1 MPGTNL
7 TREEAQQRAKLLTV
21 DSYEIDLDL
30 SGAVEG
36 GTYRSVT
43 TVRFDS
49 AESGVGSF
57 IDLVAP
63 AVQEV
68 VLNGDSLDP
77 AEVFK
82 DSRIELAGILEGRNV
97 LRVVADCAYTNT
109 GEGLHRFVDPVDQQ
123 AYLYTQFEVPDARRV
138 FASFEQPDL
147 KATFQFT
154 VKAPSGWTVISNSPT
169 PEPKDDVWEFEPTP
183 RISTYVTALILGPY
197 HSVHSVYEK
206 DGQSVPLGI
215 YCRPSLAEFLDS
227 DAIFEVTRQGFEW
240 FQEKFDYAYPF
251 KKYDQLFVPEFNA
264 GAMENAGAVT
274 IRDQY
279 VFRSKVTDAAYEVRA
294 ETILHELAHMW
305 FGDLVTMEWW
315 NDLWL
320 NESFATYTSIAC
332 QSYAPGS
339 RWPHS
344 WTTFANSMKTWA
356 YRQDQLPSTHPIMA
370 QINDLDDVLVNFD
383 GITYAKGASV
393 LKQLVA
399 YVGEDEFFRGVQAYF
414 KAHAYGNTQ
423 LSDLLGALE
432 ETSGRDLGTWSQKW
446 LQTAGIN
453 VLRPEI
459 ETDANG
465 VITSFAI
472 RQEAPALPAGAKGE
486 PTLRPHRI
494 AVGLYDL
501 DDSAGGS
508 GKLVRGERIELDVDG
523 ELTEVAEL
531 VGKRRPAVILLN
543 DDDLSYAKVRL
554 DEQSLAFVTEHLG
567 DFEASLPRALCWA
580 SAWDMTRD
588 AELAARDYLSLVLS
602 GIGKESDIG
611 VVQSLHRQVLTAVE
625 LYADPNARE
634 ALLTRWTDA
643 TLAHLRSSAGGS
655 DHQLAWAR
663 AFAAT
668 ARTPEQLDLLE
679 GLLDGRESIEGLAV
693 DTELRWSFVQRLA
706 AVGRFD
712 EAEITSEYERDRTAA
727 GERHAATARAARPTE
742 EAKAEA
748 WASVVESDKL
758 PNAVQEAVIGGFVQ
772 FGQRELLA
780 PYTEKY
786 FAAVKGVWDS
796 RSHEMAQQIAVGLYP
811 SVQVSADT
819 LAKTDEWLASAEP
832 SAALRRLISESRSGV
847 ERALRAQA
855 RHGGVGGDA
864 LRRGK
869 MALPRARA
877 RKRRFRMEV
886 SRSTGTAA
894 PTGETTSPAAVARSG
909 PRPHQG
915 RGERRSLLAFR
926 F

>member
-30 SGAVEG
+30 SGAQG
-36 GTYRSVT
+36 GSGTYRSVT

-49 AESGVGSF
+49 AETGAESF

-63 AVQEV
+63 TVHEIT
-68 VLNGDSLDP
+68 LNGDPLDP
-77 AEVFK
+77 AEVFE
-82 DSRIELAGILEGRNV
+82 DSRIALPGLLEGRNV

-109 GEGLHRFVDPVDQQ
+109 GEGLHRFIDPVDQQ

-154 VKAPSGWTVISNSPT
+154 VKAPTGWTVVSNSPT
-169 PEPKDDVWEFEPTP
+169 PEPKDDVWVFEPTP
-183 RISTYVTALILGPY
+183 RISTYVTALIVGPY

-206 DGQSVPLGI
+206 DGHSVPLGI
-215 YCRPSLAEFLDS
+215 YCRPSLVEFLDS

-332 QSYAPGS
+332 QAYYPDS

-370 QINDLDDVLVNFD
+370 EIRDLDDVLVNFD

-399 YVGEDEFFRGVQAYF
+399 YVGMDAFFAGVQAYF
-414 KAHAYGNTQ
+414 KRHAYGNTR

-432 ETSGRDLGTWSQKW
+432 ETSGRDLKTWSRSW
-446 LQTAGIN
+446 LETAGIN

-465 VITSFAI
+465 VITSFAV
-472 RQEAPALPAGAKGE
+472 RQEAPALPAGAKGAVSDGGT
-486 PTLRPHRI
+486 PSGGTLRPHRI
-494 AVGLYDL
+494 AIGLYDL
-501 DDSAGGS
+501 DGN
-508 GKLVRGERIELDVDG
+508 GKLLRGEDGRIELDVDG
-523 ELTEVAEL
+523 GLTPVPQL
-531 VGKRRPAVILLN
+531 SGRRRPAVILLN

-567 DFEASLPRALCWA
+567 DFESSLPRALCWA

-588 AELAARDYLSLVLS
+588 AELATRDYLSLVLS

-611 VVQSLHRQVLTAVE
+611 VVQSLHRQVKLAID
-625 LYADPNARE
+625 LYADPSARE

-643 TLAHLRSSAGGS
+643 TLAHLRAAEPGS

-679 GLLDGRESIEGLAV
+679 ALLDGSQTVEALVV
-693 DTELRWSFVQRLA
+693 DTELRWTFLERLA

-712 EAEITSEYERDRTAA
+712 EAEIAGELERDRTAA
-727 GERHAATARAARPTE
+727 GERHAATARAARPTPG
-742 EAKAEA
+742 AKAEA

-758 PNAVQEAVIGGFVQ
+758 PNAVQEAVIAGFVQ
-772 FGQRELLA
+772 TDQRELLT
-780 PYTEKY
+780 PYTDRY
-786 FAAVKGVWDS
+786 FEVVKDIWES
-796 RSHEMAQQIAVGLYP
+796 RSHEMAQQIVVGLYP
-811 SVQVSADT
+811 SIQVSRET
-819 LAKTDEWLASAEP
+819 LDKTDAWLASAEP
-832 SAALRRLISESRSGV
+832 SPALRRLISESRAGI
-847 ERALRAQA
+847 ERALKAQA
-855 RHGGVGGDA
+855 ADA
-864 LRRGK
+864 
-869 MALPRARA
+869 AAR
-877 RKRRFRMEV
+877 
-886 SRSTGTAA
+886 
-894 PTGETTSPAAVARSG
+894 
-909 PRPHQG
+909 
-915 RGERRSLLAFR
+915 
-926 F
+926 

>member
-30 SGAVEG
+30 SGAQEG

-43 TVRFDS
+43 TVRFDA
-49 AESGVGSF
+49 AEGGSESF

-63 AVQEV
+63 TVHEV
-68 VLNGDSLDP
+68 TLNGDPLD
-77 AEVFK
+77 AVAVFK
-82 DSRIELAGILEGRNV
+82 DSRIALPGLLEGRNV

-109 GEGLHRFVDPVDQQ
+109 GEGLHRFVDPVDEQ

-147 KATFQFT
+147 KATFRFT

-183 RISTYVTALILGPY
+183 RISSYITALVVGPY

-206 DGQSVPLGI
+206 DGKSVPLGI

-227 DAIFEVTRQGFEW
+227 DAIFEVTRQGFDW
-240 FQEKFDYAYPF
+240 FQEKFDYDYPF

-279 VFRSKVTDAAYEVRA
+279 VFRSKVTDAAYEMRA

-332 QSYAPGS
+332 QAYAPDS

-370 QINDLDDVLVNFD
+370 EIRDLDDVLVNFD

-399 YVGEDEFFRGVQAYF
+399 YVGMDAFFAGVQAYF
-414 KAHAYGNTQ
+414 KRHAFGNTQ

-459 ETDANG
+459 ETDADG
-465 VITSFAI
+465 VVTAFAI

-501 DDSAGGS
+501 DGDS
-508 GKLVRGERIELDVDG
+508 GKLVRDERLELDVDG
-523 ELTEVAEL
+523 ELTVVPQL
-531 VGKRRPAVILLN
+531 VGKRRPDVVLLN

-567 DFEASLPRALCWA
+567 DFESSLPRALCWA

-588 AELAARDYLSLVLS
+588 GELPTHAYLSLVLS

-611 VVQSLHRQVLTAVE
+611 VVQSLHRQVKLAID
-625 LYADPNARE
+625 LYGAPATRE

-643 TLAHLRSSAGGS
+643 TLAHLRAADASS

-679 GLLDGRESIEGLAV
+679 ALLDGTQTIEGLAV
-693 DTELRWSFVQRLA
+693 DTELRWAFVLRLA

-712 EAEITSEYERDRTAA
+712 EAEIAGEYERDKTAA
-727 GERHAATARAARPTE
+727 GERHAASARAARPTP

-758 PNAVQEAVIGGFVQ
+758 PNALQEAVIGGFVQ
-772 FGQRELLA
+772 TDQRELLA
-780 PYTEKY
+780 SYTERY
-786 FAAVKGVWDS
+786 FEAVKGVWDS
-796 RSHEMAQQIAVGLYP
+796 RSHEIAQQIAVGLYP
-811 SVQVSADT
+811 TIQVSRET
-819 LAKTDEWLASAEP
+819 LDRTDAWLASAEP
-832 SAALRRLISESRSGV
+832 NAALRRLVSEARSGV

-855 RHGGVGGDA
+855 ADA
-864 LRRGK
+864 
-869 MALPRARA
+869 
-877 RKRRFRMEV
+877 
-886 SRSTGTAA
+886 
-894 PTGETTSPAAVARSG
+894 
-909 PRPHQG
+909 Q
-915 RGERRSLLAFR
+915 
-926 F
+926 

>member
-30 SGAVEG
+30 SGAQEG

-43 TVRFDS
+43 TVRFDV
-49 AESGVGSF
+49 AEDGAESF

-63 AVQEV
+63 AVHEIT
-68 VLNGDSLDP
+68 LNGDALDP
-77 AEVFK
+77 AEAFA
-82 DSRIELAGILEGRNV
+82 DSRIALPGLLEGRNV
-97 LRVVADCAYTNT
+97 LRVSAECAYTNT
-109 GEGLHRFVDPVDQQ
+109 GEGLHRFVDPVDDQ

-154 VKAPSGWTVISNSPT
+154 VKAPEGWTVISNSPT
-169 PEPKDDVWEFEPTP
+169 PEPKDNVWVFAPTP
-183 RISTYVTALILGPY
+183 RLSTYVTALIAGPY

-206 DGQSVPLGI
+206 DGRSVPLGI
-215 YCRPSLAEFLDS
+215 YCRPSLAEHLDA
-227 DAIFEVTRQGFEW
+227 DAIFEVTRQGFDW

-251 KKYDQLFVPEFNA
+251 EKYDQLFVPEFNA

-294 ETILHELAHMW
+294 ATILHELAHMW

-320 NESFATYTSIAC
+320 NESFATFAEASC
-332 QSYAPGS
+332 QADAPGS
-339 RWPHS
+339 KWPHS
-344 WTTFANSMKTWA
+344 WTTFANQMKTWA

-370 QINDLDDVLVNFD
+370 DIRDLDDVLVNFD

-414 KAHAYGNTQ
+414 KRHAYGNTR

-432 ETSGRDLGTWSQKW
+432 ETSGRDLRTWSKKW
-446 LQTAGIN
+446 LETAGIN

-459 ETDANG
+459 ETDDAG
-465 VITSFAI
+465 VITSFAV
-472 RQEAPALPAGAKGE
+472 RQEAPALPAGARGAVSDDAA
-486 PTLRPHRI
+486 PPRGTLRPHRI
-494 AVGLYDL
+494 AIGFYDL
-501 DDSAGGS
+501 DEAT
-508 GKLVRGERIELDVDG
+508 GKLVRGDRVELDVDG
-523 ELTEVAEL
+523 ELTAVPQLA
-531 VGKRRPAVILLN
+531 GKRRPAVVLLN

-554 DEQSLAFVTEHLG
+554 DEQSLAVVTGHLG
-567 DFEASLPRALCWA
+567 DFESSLPRALCWA

-588 AELAARDYLSLVLS
+588 AELPVRDYLSLVLS
-602 GIGKESDIG
+602 GVGKESDIG
-611 VVQSLHRQVLTAVE
+611 VVQSLHRQVKLALD
-625 LYADPNARE
+625 LYADPAARE
-634 ALLTRWTDA
+634 ALLARWTDA
-643 TLAHLRSSAGGS
+643 TLAHLRSAEPGS

-679 GLLDGRESIEGLAV
+679 ALLAGTQTVEGLAV
-693 DTELRWSFVQRLA
+693 DTELRWTFVQRLA

-712 EAEITSEYERDRTAA
+712 EAEIAAEYERDRTAA

-758 PNAVQEAVIGGFVQ
+758 PNAVQEAVIAGFVQ
-772 FGQRELLA
+772 ADQRELLA
-780 PYTEKY
+780 PYTDKY
-786 FAAVKGVWDS
+786 FEALADVWAS

-811 SVQVSADT
+811 GIQVTGEILDR
-819 LAKTDEWLASAEP
+819 TDAWLASAEP
-832 SAALRRLISESRSGV
+832 NAALRRLVSESRAGV

-855 RHGGVGGDA
+855 ADA
-864 LRRGK
+864 
-869 MALPRARA
+869 
-877 RKRRFRMEV
+877 
-886 SRSTGTAA
+886 AA
-894 PTGETTSPAAVARSG
+894 TSA
-909 PRPHQG
+909 
-915 RGERRSLLAFR
+915 
-926 F
+926 

>member
-7 TREEAQQRAKLLTV
+7 TREEAQQRAKLLAV
-21 DSYEIDLDL
+21 DSYEIELDL
-30 SGAVEG
+30 SGAQEG

-43 TVRFDS
+43 TVRFDVTENG
-49 AESGVGSF
+49 AESF

-63 AVQEV
+63 AVHEV
-68 VLNGDSLDP
+68 TLNGDSLDP
-77 AEVFK
+77 AEVFA
-82 DSRIELAGILEGRNV
+82 DSRIALRGLLEGRNI

-109 GEGLHRFVDPVDQQ
+109 GEGLHRFVDPVDDQ

-154 VKAPSGWTVISNSPT
+154 VRAPEGWTVISNSPT
-169 PEPKDDVWEFEPTP
+169 PEPQDSVWVFEPTP
-183 RISTYVTALILGPY
+183 RISTYITALIVGPY

-215 YCRPSLAEFLDS
+215 YCRPSLAEYLDS

-240 FQEKFDYAYPF
+240 FQEKFDYTYPF

-332 QSYAPGS
+332 QASAPGS

-370 QINDLDDVLVNFD
+370 DISDLDDVLVNFD

-399 YVGEDEFFRGVQAYF
+399 YVGEDEFFAGVQAYF
-414 KAHAYGNTQ
+414 KAHAYGNTR

-432 ETSGRDLGTWSQKW
+432 TTSGRDLKSWSKAW
-446 LQTAGIN
+446 LETAGIN

-459 ETDANG
+459 ETGADG
-465 VITSFAI
+465 VVTSFAI
-472 RQEAPALPAGAKGE
+472 RQEAPALPVGAKGE

-494 AVGLYDL
+494 AVGLYEL
-501 DDSAGGS
+501 DDAS
-508 GKLVRGERIELDVDG
+508 GKLVREERIELDVDG
-523 ELTEVAEL
+523 ELTAVPQL

-567 DFEASLPRALCWA
+567 DFESSLPRALCWA

-611 VVQSLHRQVLTAVE
+611 VVQSLQRQVKLAVD
-625 LYADPNARE
+625 LYADPAARE
-634 ALLTRWTDA
+634 ALLARWTDA
-643 TLAHLRSSAGGS
+643 TLAHLRAAAPGS

-668 ARTPEQLDLLE
+668 ARTPEQLDLLDALLE
-679 GLLDGRESIEGLAV
+679 GSQTIEGLVV

-712 EAEITSEYERDRTAA
+712 ETEIAGEYDRDRTAA
-727 GERHAATARAARPTE
+727 GERHAATARAARPTP

-748 WASVVESDKL
+748 WASVVDSDKL
-758 PNAVQEAVIGGFVQ
+758 PNAVQEAVIAGFVQ
-772 FGQRELLA
+772 TDQRELLA
-780 PYTEKY
+780 PYANRY
-786 FAAVKGVWDS
+786 FEVVKDIWDS

-811 SVQVSADT
+811 TVQVSRET
-819 LAKTDEWLASAEP
+819 LDKTDAWLTSAEP
-832 SAALRRLISESRSGV
+832 TAALRRLVSESRAGV
-847 ERALRAQA
+847 ERALRAQRA
-855 RHGGVGGDA
+855 DA
-864 LRRGK
+864 
-869 MALPRARA
+869 
-877 RKRRFRMEV
+877 
-886 SRSTGTAA
+886 AA
-894 PTGETTSPAAVARSG
+894 E
-909 PRPHQG
+909 
-915 RGERRSLLAFR
+915 
-926 F
+926 

>member
-30 SGAVEG
+30 SGAQEG
-36 GTYRSVT
+36 GTYRSAT
-43 TVRFDS
+43 TVRFDV
-49 AESGVGSF
+49 AEGGAESF

-63 AVQEV
+63 AVHEV
-68 VLNGDSLDP
+68 TLNGDALDP

-82 DSRIELAGILEGRNV
+82 DSRIALRGLLEGRNV
-97 LRVVADCAYTNT
+97 LRVVAECAYTNT
-109 GEGLHRFVDPVDQQ
+109 GEGLHRFVDPVDNQ

-147 KATFQFT
+147 KATFRFT
-154 VKAPSGWTVISNSPT
+154 VKAPAGWTVVSNSPT
-169 PEPKDDVWEFEPTP
+169 PEPKDDVWAFEPTP
-183 RISTYVTALILGPY
+183 RISTYITALIVGPY
-197 HSVHSVYEK
+197 HSVHSAYEK

-215 YCRPSLAEFLDS
+215 YCRPSLAEYLDS
-227 DAIFEVTRQGFEW
+227 DAIFEVTRQGFDW
-240 FQEKFDYAYPF
+240 FQEKFDYDYPF
-251 KKYDQLFVPEFNA
+251 QKYDQLFVPEFNA

-279 VFRSKVTDAAYEVRA
+279 VFRSKVTDAAYEIRA

-332 QSYAPGS
+332 QAYAPGS

-370 QINDLDDVLVNFD
+370 EIRDLDDVLVNFD

-399 YVGEDEFFRGVQAYF
+399 YVGMDEFFRGVQAYF
-414 KAHAYGNTQ
+414 KAHAFGNTR

-432 ETSGRDLGTWSQKW
+432 ETSGRDLKSWSKAW
-446 LQTAGIN
+446 LETAGIN

-459 ETDANG
+459 ETDAEG
-465 VITSFAI
+465 LITSFAI
-472 RQEAPALPAGAKGE
+472 RQEAPALPTGAKGE

-494 AVGLYDL
+494 AVGLYERDE
-501 DDSAGGS
+501 AG
-508 GKLVRGERIELDVDG
+508 GKLVRRERVELDVDG
-523 ELTEVAEL
+523 ELTAVPQL
-531 VGKRRPAVILLN
+531 VGKRRPAVVLLN

-554 DEQSLAFVTEHLG
+554 DEESLAFVTEHLG
-567 DFEASLPRALCWA
+567 DFESSLPRALCWA

-611 VVQSLHRQVLTAVE
+611 VVQSLHRQVKLAID
-625 LYADPNARE
+625 LYADPAARDS
-634 ALLTRWTDA
+634 LLSRWTEA
-643 TLAHLRSSAGGS
+643 TLAHLRAAEAGS

-663 AFAAT
+663 AFAAA

-679 GLLDGRESIEGLAV
+679 ALLAGSRSIEGLAV
-693 DTELRWSFVQRLA
+693 DTELRWAFVHRLA

-712 EAEITSEYERDRTAA
+712 EAEIAGEYERDRTAA
-727 GERHAATARAARPTE
+727 GERHAATARAARPTA
-742 EAKAEA
+742 EAKEAA
-748 WASVVESDKL
+748 WASVIESDKL
-758 PNAVQEAVIGGFVQ
+758 PNALQEAVIGGFVQ
-772 FGQRELLA
+772 TDQRELLA
-780 PYTEKY
+780 PYTDRY
-786 FAAVKGVWDS
+786 FEVLKGIWDS
-796 RSHEMAQQIAVGLYP
+796 RSHEIAQQIATGLYP
-811 SVQVSADT
+811 TLQVSEET
-819 LAKTDEWLASAEP
+819 LAKTDAWLASAEP
-832 SAALRRLISESRSGV
+832 GAALRRLVSESRAGV

-855 RHGGVGGDA
+855 ADA
-864 LRRGK
+864 
-869 MALPRARA
+869 AA
-877 RKRRFRMEV
+877 
-886 SRSTGTAA
+886 TA
-894 PTGETTSPAAVARSG
+894 E
-909 PRPHQG
+909 
-915 RGERRSLLAFR
+915 
-926 F
+926 

>member
-1 MPGTNL
+1 VPGTNL
-7 TREEAQQRAKLLTV
+7 TREEAQLRARLLTV

-30 SGAVEG
+30 SGAQEG

-43 TVRFDS
+43 TVRFES
-49 AESGVGSF
+49 AEAGAETF

-63 AVQEV
+63 TVHEV
-68 VLNGDSLDP
+68 VLNGDALDP
-77 AEVFK
+77 GTVFK
-82 DSRIELAGILEGRNV
+82 DSRIALSGLHAGPNELT
-97 LRVVADCAYTNT
+97 VVADAAYTNT

-147 KATFQFT
+147 KATFRFT
-154 VKAPSGWTVISNSPT
+154 VTAPEGWTVISNSPT
-169 PEPKDDVWEFEPTP
+169 PEPVDHVWRFEPTP
-183 RISTYVTALILGPY
+183 RISTYITALIVGPY
-197 HSVHSVYEK
+197 HSVHSSYVK

-227 DAIFEVTRQGFEW
+227 DAIFEVTRQGFDW
-240 FQEKFDYAYPF
+240 FQETFDYAYPF
-251 KKYDQLFVPEFNA
+251 AKYDQLFVPEFNA

-332 QSYAPGS
+332 QADAPGS

-370 QINDLDDVLVNFD
+370 EIRDLDDVLVNFD

-399 YVGEDEFFRGVQAYF
+399 YVGRDEFFRGVQAYF
-414 KAHAYGNTQ
+414 KAHAYGNTR

-432 ETSGRDLGTWSQKW
+432 ETSGRDLSTWSKKW
-446 LQTAGIN
+446 LETAGIN
-453 VLRPEI
+453 ILRPVI
-459 ETDANG
+459 DTDTSG
-465 VITSFAI
+465 VITSFAVK
-472 RQEAPALPAGAKGE
+472 QEAPALPTGAKGE

-494 AVGLYDL
+494 AIGLYEL
-501 DDSAGGS
+501 DGD
-508 GKLVRGERIELDVDG
+508 GKLVRTDRVELDVDG
-523 ELTEVAEL
+523 ELTGVDAL
-531 VGKRRPAVILLN
+531 VGKARPAVVLLN

-554 DEQSLAFVTEHLG
+554 DEESLKTVTAHLG
-567 DFEASLPRALCWA
+567 DFTESLPRALCWA

-588 AELAARDYLSLVLS
+588 GELATRDYLALVLS
-602 GIGKESDIG
+602 GIAKESDIG
-611 VVQSLHRQVLTAVE
+611 VVQSLHRQVKLALD
-625 LYADPNARE
+625 LYAAPQWRE
-634 ALLTRWTDA
+634 TGLATWTEAALE
-643 TLAHLRSSAGGS
+643 HLRAAAPGS

-668 ARTPEQLDLLE
+668 ARTDEQLNLLAGFLE
-679 GLLDGRESIEGLAV
+679 GTESLEGLAV
-693 DTELRWSFVQRLA
+693 DTELRWAFLERLA
-706 AVGRFD
+706 ATGRAD
-712 EAEITSEYERDRTAA
+712 EKVIAAEHERDRTAA
-727 GERHAATARAARPTE
+727 GERHAATARAARPTP
-742 EAKAEA
+742 EAKAAA
-748 WASVVESDKL
+748 WASVVESGQL
-758 PNAVQEAVIGGFVQ
+758 PNAIQEAVIGGFVQ
-772 FGQRELLA
+772 TDQRELLA

-796 RSHEMAQQIAVGLYP
+796 RSHEIAQQIAVGLYP
-811 SVQVSADT
+811 SLQVSGAT
-819 LAKTDEWLASAEP
+819 LDATDAWLASAEP
-832 SAALRRLISESRSGV
+832 NAALRRLVSESRAGV

-855 RHGGVGGDA
+855 ADA
-864 LRRGK
+864 
-869 MALPRARA
+869 
-877 RKRRFRMEV
+877 
-886 SRSTGTAA
+886 AA
-894 PTGETTSPAAVARSG
+894 AAV
-909 PRPHQG
+909 
-915 RGERRSLLAFR
+915 
-926 F
+926 

>member
-21 DSYEIDLDL
+21 DSYEIELDL
-30 SGAVEG
+30 SGAQEG
-36 GTYRSVT
+36 GTFRSVT

-49 AESGVGSF
+49 AEAGAETF

-63 AVQEV
+63 AVHEA
-68 VLNGDSLDP
+68 VLNGHALDV
-77 AEVFK
+77 AAVFR
-82 DSRIELAGILEGRNV
+82 DSRIALKHLVAGPNE
-97 LRVVADCAYTNT
+97 LRVVADCDYTNT

-169 PEPKDDVWEFEPTP
+169 PEPKGDVWSFEPTP
-183 RISTYVTALILGPY
+183 RISSYITALIVGPY
-197 HSVHSVYEK
+197 HSVHSSYEGR

-215 YCRPSLAEFLDS
+215 YCRPSLAEFLDA
-227 DAIFEVTRQGFEW
+227 DAIFEVTRQGFDW
-240 FQEKFDYAYPF
+240 FQEKFDFAYPF
-251 KKYDQLFVPEFNA
+251 AKYDQLFVPEFNA

-332 QSYAPGS
+332 QAYAEGS

-370 QINDLDDVLVNFD
+370 DIRDLDDVLVNFD

-399 YVGEDEFFRGVQAYF
+399 YVGMDEFFQGVQAYF
-414 KAHAYGNTQ
+414 KRHAFGNTR

-432 ETSGRDLGTWSQKW
+432 ETSGRDLKTWSKKW
-446 LQTAGIN
+446 LETAGIN
-453 VLRPEI
+453 VLRPVVDVD
-459 ETDANG
+459 TRG
-465 VITSFAI
+465 VITSFAVK
-472 RQEAPALPAGAKGE
+472 QEAPALPAGAKGE

-494 AVGLYDL
+494 AIGLYDL
-501 DDSAGGS
+501 DEAS
-508 GKLVRGERIELDVDG
+508 GKLVRTDRVELDVDG
-523 ELTEVAEL
+523 ELTAVDAL
-531 VGKRRPAVILLN
+531 AGKARPAVILLN

-554 DEQSLAFVTEHLG
+554 DAESLAFVTEHIG

-588 AELAARDYLSLVLS
+588 AELPTRDYLSLVLS

-611 VVQSLHRQVLTAVE
+611 VVQSLHRQVKLALD
-625 LYADPNARE
+625 LYAAPARREE
-634 ALLTRWTDA
+634 ALARWTEA
-643 TLAHLRSSAGGS
+643 TLTHLRSAEPGS

-668 ARTPEQLDLLE
+668 ARTDAELSLLE
-679 GLLDGRESIEGLAV
+679 RLLDGTESLDGLAV
-693 DTELRWSFVQRLA
+693 DTELRWAFVGRLA
-706 AVGRFD
+706 ATGRLD
-712 EAEITSEYERDRTAA
+712 EAGIAAELERDKTAA
-727 GERHAATARAARPTE
+727 GERHAASARAALPTP
-742 EAKAEA
+742 EAKAAA
-748 WASVVESDKL
+748 WASVVESDSL
-758 PNAVQEAVIGGFVQ
+758 PNAIQEAVIGGFVQ
-772 FGQRELLA
+772 TDQRELLA
-780 PYTEKY
+780 PYAGK
-786 FAAVKGVWDS
+786 FFDAVKEAWDS

-811 SVQVSADT
+811 SLQVSRATLDATDT
-819 LAKTDEWLASAEP
+819 WLTTANP
-832 SAALRRLISESRSGV
+832 SAALRRLITESRAGV
-847 ERALRAQA
+847 ERALRA
-855 RHGGVGGDA
+855 RDA
-864 LRRGK
+864 DG
-869 MALPRARA
+869 AL
-877 RKRRFRMEV
+877 
-886 SRSTGTAA
+886 
-894 PTGETTSPAAVARSG
+894 
-909 PRPHQG
+909 
-915 RGERRSLLAFR
+915 
-926 F
+926 

>member
-7 TREEAQQRAKLLTV
+7 TREEAQQRASLLTV

-30 SGAVEG
+30 SGAQEG

-43 TVRFDS
+43 TVRFDVENS
-49 AESGVGSF
+49 GAESF

-63 AVQEV
+63 TVHELT
-68 VLNGDSLDP
+68 LNGDALDP

-82 DSRIELAGILEGRNV
+82 DSRIALPGLLAGRNV

-169 PEPKDDVWEFEPTP
+169 PEPKDDVWAFEPTP
-183 RISTYVTALILGPY
+183 RISTYITALIVGPY

-227 DAIFEVTRQGFEW
+227 DAIFEVTRQGFDW

-332 QSYAPGS
+332 QAYAPDS

-370 QINDLDDVLVNFD
+370 EIRDLDDVLVNFD

-399 YVGEDEFFRGVQAYF
+399 YVGMDEFFKGVQAYF
-414 KAHAYGNTQ
+414 KAHAYGNTR

-453 VLRPEI
+453 ILRPEI
-459 ETDANG
+459 ETDAHG
-465 VITSFAI
+465 VITAFAI
-472 RQEAPALPAGAKGE
+472 RQEAPALPTGAKGE

-501 DDSAGGS
+501 DEDS
-508 GKLVRGERIELDVDG
+508 GKLVRDERLELDVDG
-523 ELTEVAEL
+523 ELTAVPQL
-531 VGKRRPAVILLN
+531 LGKRRPNVILLN

-554 DEQSLAFVTEHLG
+554 DEASLAFVTEHLG
-567 DFEASLPRALCWA
+567 DFQSSLPRALCWA

-588 AELAARDYLSLVLS
+588 AELATRDYLSLVLS

-611 VVQSLHRQVLTAVE
+611 VVQSLQRQVKLAIE
-625 LYADPNARE
+625 LYADPAARE

-643 TLAHLRSSAGGS
+643 TLAHLRTAEPAG

-679 GLLDGRESIEGLAV
+679 ALLEGRETIEGLAV
-693 DTELRWSFVQRLA
+693 DTELRWAFVERLA

-712 EAEITSEYERDRTAA
+712 DAEIAAEYERDKTAA
-727 GERHAATARAARPTE
+727 GERHAATARAARPTD

-772 FGQRELLA
+772 TGQRELLA
-780 PYTEKY
+780 PYTDKF
-786 FAAVKGVWDS
+786 FAVVKELWDS
-796 RSHEMAQQIAVGLYP
+796 RSHEIAQQIAVGLYP
-811 SVQVSADT
+811 SIQVSEET
-819 LAKTDEWLASAEP
+819 LAKTDAWLASAEP
-832 SAALRRLISESRSGV
+832 NAALRRLISESRSGV
-847 ERALRAQA
+847 ERALKAQA
-855 RHGGVGGDA
+855 AD
-864 LRRGK
+864 
-869 MALPRARA
+869 ARA
-877 RKRRFRMEV
+877 
-886 SRSTGTAA
+886 ANA
-894 PTGETTSPAAVARSG
+894 
-909 PRPHQG
+909 
-915 RGERRSLLAFR
+915 
-926 F
+926 

>member
-7 TREEAQQRAKLLTV
+7 TRDEAQQRAQLLSV
-21 DSYEIDLDL
+21 EAYEIDLDL
-30 SGAVEG
+30 SGAQEG

-43 TVRFDS
+43 TVRFEA
-49 AESGVGSF
+49 AEAGAETF

-63 AVQEV
+63 AVHEV
-68 VLNGDSLDP
+68 VLNGEALDA

-82 DSRIELAGILEGRNV
+82 DSRIALAGLRAGRNELTV
-97 LRVVADCAYTNT
+97 TAECAYTNT

-154 VKAPSGWTVISNSPT
+154 VKAPVGWTVISNSPT
-169 PEPKDDVWEFEPTP
+169 PEPGGADGTVWRFEPTP
-183 RISTYVTALILGPY
+183 RISTYITALIAGPY
-197 HSVHSVYEK
+197 HSVHSTYEE
-206 DGQSVPLGI
+206 DGRSVPLGI
-215 YCRPSLAEFLDS
+215 YCRPSLAEHLDAE
-227 DAIFEVTRQGFEW
+227 AIFEVTRQGFAW

-251 KKYDQLFVPEFNA
+251 AKYDQLFVPEFNA

-332 QSYAPGS
+332 QAYAPGS
-339 RWPHS
+339 KWPHS

-370 QINDLDDVLVNFD
+370 EIRDLDDVLVNFD

-399 YVGEDEFFRGVQAYF
+399 YVGMDEFFQGVQAYF
-414 KAHAYGNTQ
+414 KAHAYGNTR

-432 ETSGRDLGTWSQKW
+432 KTSGRDLKTWSKKW
-446 LQTAGIN
+446 LETAGIN
-453 VLRPEI
+453 ILRPEI
-459 ETDANG
+459 EVAADGA
-465 VITSFAI
+465 VTSFAV

-486 PTLRPHRI
+486 PVLRPHRI
-494 AVGLYDL
+494 AIGCYDL
-501 DDSAGGS
+501 ED
-508 GKLVRGERIELDVDG
+508 GKLVRTSRIELDVDG
-523 ELTEVAEL
+523 ELTEVPQL
-531 VGKRRPAVILLN
+531 VGAARPAVVLLN

-554 DEQSLAFVTEHLG
+554 DEESLRVVTEHLG
-567 DFEASLPRALCWA
+567 DFTESLPRALSWA

-588 AELAARDYLSLVLS
+588 AELPTRDYLALVMS

-611 VVQSLHRQVLTAVE
+611 VVQSLHRQVKLALD
-625 LYADPNARE
+625 LYAAPAWRE
-634 ALLTRWTDA
+634 TGLASWTEFALEQLK
-643 TLAHLRSSAGGS
+643 SAAPGS

-663 AFAAT
+663 AFAAS
-668 ARTPEQLDLLE
+668 ARTSDQLGLLE
-679 GLLDGRESIEGLAV
+679 GLLDGTDTVAGLAV
-693 DTELRWSFVQRLA
+693 DTELRWSLLQRLA
-706 AVGRFD
+706 ATGRAD
-712 EAEITSEYERDRTAA
+712 DKAIAAELERDKTSA
-727 GERHAATARAARPTE
+727 GERHAATARAARPTA
-742 EAKAEA
+742 EAKTEA
-748 WASVVESDKL
+748 WASVVESDTL

-772 FGQRELLA
+772 TDQRELLA
-780 PYTEKY
+780 PYTAKY
-786 FAAVKGVWDS
+786 FDAVKSVWDA

-811 SVQVSADT
+811 ALQVSQET
-819 LAKTDEWLASAEP
+819 LDATDAWLASAAP
-832 SAALRRLISESRSGV
+832 TPALRRLVTESRSGI
-847 ERALRAQA
+847 ERALKAQA
-855 RHGGVGGDA
+855 ADA
-864 LRRGK
+864 
-869 MALPRARA
+869 
-877 RKRRFRMEV
+877 
-886 SRSTGTAA
+886 AA
-894 PTGETTSPAAVARSG
+894 
-909 PRPHQG
+909 
-915 RGERRSLLAFR
+915 
-926 F
+926 

>member
-30 SGAVEG
+30 SGAQEG

-43 TVRFDS
+43 TVRFDVS
-49 AESGVGSF
+49 ADAEGAESF

-63 AVQEV
+63 TVHEV
-68 VLNGDSLDP
+68 TLNGDALDP
-77 AEVFK
+77 AEVFE
-82 DSRIELAGILEGRNV
+82 DSRIALPGLLPGRNV
-97 LRVVADCAYTNT
+97 LRVSADCAYTNT
-109 GEGLHRFVDPVDQQ
+109 GEGLHRFVDPVDDQ

-147 KATFQFT
+147 KATFRFT
-154 VKAPSGWTVISNSPT
+154 VKAPHGWTVISNSPT
-169 PEPKDDVWEFEPTP
+169 PEPRDNVWEFEPTP
-183 RISTYVTALILGPY
+183 RISTYITALIVGPY

-215 YCRPSLAEFLDS
+215 YCRPSLAEYLDA
-227 DAIFEVTRQGFEW
+227 DAIFDVTRQGFEW

-251 KKYDQLFVPEFNA
+251 GKYDQLFVPEFNA

-294 ETILHELAHMW
+294 STILHELAHMW

-320 NESFATYTSIAC
+320 NESFATYAEAAC
-332 QSYAPGS
+332 QADAPGS
-339 RWPHS
+339 KWPHS

-370 QINDLDDVLVNFD
+370 DIRDLDDVLVNFD

-399 YVGEDEFFRGVQAYF
+399 YVGKDAFFSGVQAYF
-414 KAHAYGNTQ
+414 KRHAYGNTR

-432 ETSGRDLGTWSQKW
+432 ETSGRDLSTWSKKW
-446 LQTAGIN
+446 LETAGIN

-459 ETDANG
+459 ETDGADG
-465 VITSFAI
+465 TGTITSFAI

-486 PTLRPHRI
+486 STLRPHRI

-501 DDSAGGS
+501 DEAS
-508 GKLVRGERIELDVDG
+508 GKLVRVDRVELDVDG
-523 ELTEVAEL
+523 ELTAVPQL
-531 VGKRRPAVILLN
+531 VGKARPAVVLLN

-554 DEQSLAFVTEHLG
+554 DERSLAFVTEHLG

-588 AELAARDYLSLVLS
+588 AELATRDYLSLVLS

-611 VVQSLHRQVLTAVE
+611 VVQSLHRQVKLAID
-625 LYADPNARE
+625 LYSAPNTRE
-634 ALLTRWTDA
+634 ALLTRWTEA
-643 TLAHLRSSAGGS
+643 TLAHLRAAEAGS

-668 ARTPEQLDLLE
+668 ARTPEQLDLLDSLLE
-679 GLLDGRESIEGLAV
+679 GTQTIEGLAV
-693 DTELRWSFVQRLA
+693 DTELRWTFVERLA
-706 AVGRFD
+706 AVGRYD
-712 EAEITSEYERDRTAA
+712 ETEIAGEYERDKTAA

-758 PNAVQEAVIGGFVQ
+758 PNALQEAVIAGFVQ
-772 FGQRELLA
+772 TDQRELLA
-780 PYTEKY
+780 PYTDRY
-786 FAAVKGVWDS
+786 FEAVADVWES

-811 SVQVSADT
+811 AIQVSEET
-819 LAKTDEWLASAEP
+819 LEKTDAWLASAEP
-832 SAALRRLISESRSGV
+832 NAALRRLVSESRAGV

-855 RHGGVGGDA
+855 ADA
-864 LRRGK
+864 
-869 MALPRARA
+869 
-877 RKRRFRMEV
+877 
-886 SRSTGTAA
+886 AA
-894 PTGETTSPAAVARSG
+894 E
-909 PRPHQG
+909 
-915 RGERRSLLAFR
+915 
-926 F
+926 

>member
-7 TREEAQQRAKLLTV
+7 TREEAQARARLLTV

-30 SGAVEG
+30 TGAQEG

-49 AESGVGSF
+49 AEDGAETF

-63 AVQEV
+63 AVHEV
-68 VLNGDSLDP
+68 VLNGRSLDV
-77 AEVFK
+77 AAVFR
-82 DSRIELAGILEGRNV
+82 DSRIALAHLHAGPNELK
-97 LRVVADCAYTNT
+97 VVADCSYTNT

-154 VKAPSGWTVISNSPT
+154 VKAPEGWTVISNSPT
-169 PEPKDDVWEFEPTP
+169 PEPKDNVWAFEPTP
-183 RISTYVTALILGPY
+183 RISTYITALIVGPY
-197 HSVHSVYEK
+197 HSVHSSYEK

-227 DAIFEVTRQGFEW
+227 DAIFEVTRQGFDW
-240 FQEKFDYAYPF
+240 FQEMFDYAYPF
-251 KKYDQLFVPEFNA
+251 AKYDQLFVPEFNA

-279 VFRSKVTDAAYEVRA
+279 VFRSKVTDASYEVRA

-332 QSYAPGS
+332 QAYHPGS
-339 RWPHS
+339 KWPHS

-370 QINDLDDVLVNFD
+370 EIRDLDDVLVNFD

-399 YVGEDEFFRGVQAYF
+399 YVGMDEFFRGVQAYF
-414 KAHAYGNTQ
+414 KQHAFGNTR
-423 LSDLLGALE
+423 LTDLLGALE
-432 ETSGRDLGTWSQKW
+432 ETSGRDLKTWSKAW
-446 LQTAGIN
+446 LETAGIN
-453 VLRPEI
+453 ILRPVI
-459 ETDANG
+459 DTDASG
-465 VITSFAI
+465 AITSFAVK
-472 RQEAPALPAGAKGE
+472 QEAPALPAGAKGE
-486 PTLRPHRI
+486 PVLRPHRI
-494 AVGLYDL
+494 AIGFYDL
-501 DDSAGGS
+501 DGA
-508 GKLVRGERIELDVDG
+508 GKLVRTERIELDVDG
-523 ELTEVAEL
+523 ELTGVPEL
-531 VGKRRPAVILLN
+531 VGKQRPAVVLLN

-554 DEQSLAFVTEHLG
+554 DEESLKAVTEHLG
-567 DFEASLPRALCWA
+567 DFTESLPRALCWA

-588 AELAARDYLSLVLS
+588 GELATRDYLSLVLS
-602 GIGKESDIG
+602 GIAKESDIG
-611 VVQSLHRQVLTAVE
+611 VVQSLQRQVKLAID
-625 LYADPNARE
+625 LYAAPQWRE
-634 ALLTRWTDA
+634 VGLTQWTDA
-643 TLAHLRSSAGGS
+643 TLAHLRAADPGS

-668 ARTPEQLDLLE
+668 ARTPQQLDLLE
-679 GLLDGRESIEGLAV
+679 ALLEGRETIEGLAV
-693 DTELRWSFVQRLA
+693 DTELRWAFVERLA
-706 AVGRFD
+706 ATGVFD
-712 EAEITSEYERDRTAA
+712 EDEIAGELERDRTAA
-727 GERHAATARAARPTE
+727 GERHAATARAARPTP

-748 WASVVESDKL
+748 WDSVVESDKL

-772 FGQRELLA
+772 TDQRELISA
-780 PYTEKY
+780 YAEKY
-786 FAAVKGVWDS
+786 FAAVKGVWES
-796 RSHEMAQQIAVGLYP
+796 RSHEIAQQIAIGLYP
-811 SVQVSADT
+811 SLQVSQAT
-819 LAKTDEWLASAEP
+819 LDATEEWLDSAEP
-832 SAALRRLISESRSGV
+832 NAALRRLVSESRAGI

-855 RHGGVGGDA
+855 ADA
-864 LRRGK
+864 
-869 MALPRARA
+869 
-877 RKRRFRMEV
+877 
-886 SRSTGTAA
+886 AA
-894 PTGETTSPAAVARSG
+894 A
-909 PRPHQG
+909 
-915 RGERRSLLAFR
+915 
-926 F
+926 

>member
-30 SGAVEG
+30 SGAQEG

-43 TVRFDS
+43 TVRFDV
-49 AESGVGSF
+49 AESGADSF

-63 AVQEV
+63 TVHEV
-68 VLNGDSLDP
+68 TLNGDALDA

-82 DSRIELAGILEGRNV
+82 DSRIALPGLLQGRNV

-154 VKAPSGWTVISNSPT
+154 VQAPEGWTVISNSPT
-169 PEPKDDVWEFEPTP
+169 PEPKDNVWSFEPTP
-183 RISTYVTALILGPY
+183 RISTYITALIVGPY

-279 VFRSKVTDAAYEVRA
+279 VFRSKVTDAAYLGRA

-332 QSYAPGS
+332 QAHAPGT
-339 RWPHS
+339 RWPQA
-344 WTTFANSMKTWA
+344 WTTFANQMKTWA

-370 QINDLDDVLVNFD
+370 EIRDLDDVLVNFD

-399 YVGEDEFFRGVQAYF
+399 YVGQDEFFQGVQAYF
-414 KAHAYGNTQ
+414 KRHAFGNTR
-423 LSDLLGALE
+423 LTDLLGALE
-432 ETSGRDLGTWSQKW
+432 ETSGRDLKTWSKQW

-453 VLRPEI
+453 ILRPEI
-459 ETDANG
+459 ATDADG

-472 RQEAPALPAGAKGE
+472 RQEAPALPAGAQGE

-494 AVGLYDL
+494 AVGLYNL
-501 DDSAGGS
+501 DETS
-508 GKLVRGERIELDVDG
+508 GKLLRDERIELDVDG
-523 ELTEVAEL
+523 ELTAVQQL
-531 VGKRRPAVILLN
+531 VGTRRPDVILLN

-554 DEQSLAFVTEHLG
+554 DEQSLAVVTEHLG

-580 SAWDMTRD
+580 SSWDMTRD
-588 AELAARDYLSLVLS
+588 AELATRDYLSLVLS

-611 VVQSLHRQVLTAVE
+611 VVQSLQRQVKLAIE
-625 LYADPNARE
+625 LYAAPATRE

-643 TLAHLRSSAGGS
+643 TLAHLRAAEPGS

-663 AFAAT
+663 AFAAA
-668 ARTPEQLDLLE
+668 ARTPEQLDLLDA
-679 GLLDGRESIEGLAV
+679 LLDGSQTIEGLAV
-693 DTELRWSFVQRLA
+693 DTELRWAFVQRLA

-712 EAEITSEYERDRTAA
+712 ETEIAGEYERDKTAA
-727 GERHAATARAARPTE
+727 GERHAATARAGRPTA

-748 WASVVESDKL
+748 WASVIESDKL

-772 FGQRELLA
+772 TDQRELLA
-780 PYTEKY
+780 AYTDKY
-786 FAAVKGVWDS
+786 FEVVKGVWDS
-796 RSHEMAQQIAVGLYP
+796 RSHEIAQQIAVGLYP
-811 SVQVSADT
+811 ALQISEET
-819 LAKTDEWLASAEP
+819 LRKTDDWLASAEP
-832 SAALRRLISESRSGV
+832 NAALRRLVSESRAGV
-847 ERALRAQA
+847 ERALRAQEA
-855 RHGGVGGDA
+855 DA
-864 LRRGK
+864 
-869 MALPRARA
+869 
-877 RKRRFRMEV
+877 
-886 SRSTGTAA
+886 AA
-894 PTGETTSPAAVARSG
+894 E
-909 PRPHQG
+909 
-915 RGERRSLLAFR
+915 
-926 F
+926 

>member
-30 SGAVEG
+30 SGAQGEG

-49 AESGVGSF
+49 AETGAESF

-63 AVQEV
+63 AVHEV
-68 VLNGDSLDP
+68 TLNGDSLDP

-82 DSRIELAGILEGRNV
+82 DSRIALSGILEGRNI

-169 PEPKDDVWEFEPTP
+169 PEPKDDIWVFEPTP
-183 RISTYVTALILGPY
+183 RISTYITALILGPY

-294 ETILHELAHMW
+294 ATILHELAHMW

-320 NESFATYTSIAC
+320 NESFATYAEAAC
-332 QSYAPGS
+332 QAYAPQS

-370 QINDLDDVLVNFD
+370 EINDLDDVLVNFD

-399 YVGEDEFFRGVQAYF
+399 YVGEDEFFQGVQAYF
-414 KAHAYGNTQ
+414 KRHAFGNTR

-432 ETSGRDLGTWSQKW
+432 ETSGRDLKTWSKAW
-446 LQTAGIN
+446 LETAGIN

-465 VITSFAI
+465 VITAFAI

-486 PTLRPHRI
+486 STLRPHRI

-501 DDSAGGS
+501 DDDS
-508 GKLVRGERIELDVDG
+508 GKLLRDDENGRIELDVDG
-523 ELTEVAEL
+523 ELTAVPEL
-531 VGKRRPAVILLN
+531 VGRRRPAVILLN

-567 DFEASLPRALCWA
+567 DFESSLPRALCWA

-588 AELAARDYLSLVLS
+588 AELATRDYLSLVLS

-611 VVQSLHRQVLTAVE
+611 VVQSLHRQVKLAIE
-625 LYADPNARE
+625 LYADPTARE

-643 TLAHLRSSAGGS
+643 TLAHLKSAAAGS

-679 GLLDGRESIEGLAV
+679 GLLDGRETIEGLAV
-693 DTELRWSFVQRLA
+693 DTELRWAFVQQLA

-712 EAEITSEYERDRTAA
+712 EAEIAGEYERDRTAA
-727 GERHAATARAARPTE
+727 GERHATSARAARPTE
-742 EAKAEA
+742 EAKSEA

-772 FGQRELLA
+772 TGQRELLA
-780 PYTEKY
+780 PYTDKY
-786 FAAVKGVWDS
+786 FAAVKDVWDS
-796 RSHEMAQQIAVGLYP
+796 RSHEMAQQIVVGLYP
-811 SVQVSADT
+811 SVQVSEET
-819 LAKTDEWLASAEP
+819 LRKTDEWLASAEP
-832 SAALRRLISESRSGV
+832 GPALRRLISESRAGV

-855 RHGGVGGDA
+855 ADA
-864 LRRGK
+864 
-869 MALPRARA
+869 
-877 RKRRFRMEV
+877 
-886 SRSTGTAA
+886 AA
-894 PTGETTSPAAVARSG
+894 TTR
-909 PRPHQG
+909 
-915 RGERRSLLAFR
+915 
-926 F
+926 

>member
-7 TREEAQQRAKLLTV
+7 TREEAQRRAQLLTV
-21 DSYEIDLDL
+21 ESYEIELDL
-30 SGAVEG
+30 SGAQEG

-43 TVRFDS
+43 TVRFDVTDENG
-49 AESGVGSF
+49 AESF

-63 AVQEV
+63 AVHEV
-68 VLNGDSLDP
+68 TLNGDSLDP
-77 AEVFK
+77 AEVFA
-82 DSRIELAGILEGRNV
+82 DSRIALPGLLRGRNI

-109 GEGLHRFVDPVDQQ
+109 GEGLHRFVDPVDDQ

-154 VKAPSGWTVISNSPT
+154 VTAPEGWTVISNSPT
-169 PEPKDDVWEFEPTP
+169 PEPQDNVWVFEPTP
-183 RISTYVTALILGPY
+183 RISTYITALIVGPY

-215 YCRPSLAEFLDS
+215 YCRPSLAEYLDS

-251 KKYDQLFVPEFNA
+251 EKYDQLFVPEFNA

-332 QSYAPGS
+332 QAAHPES

-370 QINDLDDVLVNFD
+370 EINDLDDVLVNFD

-414 KAHAYGNTQ
+414 KAHAFGNTR

-432 ETSGRDLGTWSQKW
+432 ETSGRDLKSWSKAW
-446 LQTAGIN
+446 LETAGIN

-459 ETDANG
+459 ETDSDG
-465 VITSFAI
+465 VVTSFAI

-501 DDSAGGS
+501 DEAS
-508 GKLVRGERIELDVDG
+508 GKLVRRERVELDVDG
-523 ELTEVAEL
+523 ESTAVPQLA
-531 VGKRRPAVILLN
+531 GQPRPAVILLN

-567 DFEASLPRALCWA
+567 DFESSLPRALCWA

-611 VVQSLHRQVLTAVE
+611 VVQSLQRQVKLAID
-625 LYADPNARE
+625 LYADPAARE
-634 ALLTRWTDA
+634 ALLARWTDA
-643 TLAHLRSSAGGS
+643 TLAHLRAAAPGS

-668 ARTPEQLDLLE
+668 ARTPEQLDLLDA
-679 GLLDGRESIEGLAV
+679 LLDGSQTIEGLAV
-693 DTELRWSFVQRLA
+693 DTELRWAFVQRLA

-712 EAEITSEYERDRTAA
+712 EAEIAGEYERDRTAA
-727 GERHAATARAARPTE
+727 GERHATTARAARPTA

-758 PNAVQEAVIGGFVQ
+758 PNAVQEAVIAGFVQ
-772 FGQRELLA
+772 TDQREVLA
-780 PYTEKY
+780 PYTERY
-786 FAAVKGVWDS
+786 FEVVKDIWES

-811 SVQVSADT
+811 TVQVSQET
-819 LAKTDEWLASAEP
+819 LDRTDAWLASAEP
-832 SAALRRLISESRSGV
+832 TAALRRLVSESRAGV
-847 ERALRAQA
+847 ERALRAQRA
-855 RHGGVGGDA
+855 DAAATGV
-864 LRRGK
+864 
-869 MALPRARA
+869 
-877 RKRRFRMEV
+877 
-886 SRSTGTAA
+886 
-894 PTGETTSPAAVARSG
+894 
-909 PRPHQG
+909 
-915 RGERRSLLAFR
+915 
-926 F
+926 

>member
-30 SGAVEG
+30 SGAQEG

-43 TVRFDS
+43 TVRFDVTENG
-49 AESGVGSF
+49 AESF

-63 AVQEV
+63 AVHEV
-68 VLNGDSLDP
+68 TLNGDPLDP
-77 AEVFK
+77 AEVFE
-82 DSRIELAGILEGRNV
+82 DSRIALPGLLQGRNV

-109 GEGLHRFVDPVDQQ
+109 GEGLHRFVDPVDEQ

-154 VKAPSGWTVISNSPT
+154 VKAPTGWTVISNSPT
-169 PEPKDDVWEFEPTP
+169 PEPKDDVWVFEPTP
-183 RISTYVTALILGPY
+183 RISSYITALIVGPY

-227 DAIFEVTRQGFEW
+227 DAIFEVTRQGFDW

-332 QSYAPGS
+332 QAYAPES

-370 QINDLDDVLVNFD
+370 EIRDLDDVLVNFD

-399 YVGEDEFFRGVQAYF
+399 YVGMDEFFTGVQAYF
-414 KAHAYGNTQ
+414 KRHAFGNTR

-432 ETSGRDLGTWSQKW
+432 ETSGRDLSTWSKKW
-446 LQTAGIN
+446 LETAGIN
-453 VLRPEI
+453 ILRPEV
-459 ETDANG
+459 ETDADG

-494 AVGLYDL
+494 AVGLYNL
-501 DDSAGGS
+501 DADS
-508 GKLVRGERIELDVDG
+508 GKLLRDERVELDVDG
-523 ELTEVAEL
+523 DLTAVPQL
-531 VGKRRPAVILLN
+531 TGKHHPDVILLN

-554 DEQSLAFVTEHLG
+554 DEKSLAFVTEHLG
-567 DFEASLPRALCWA
+567 DFDSSLPRALCWA

-588 AELAARDYLSLVLS
+588 AELATRDYVSLVLS

-611 VVQSLHRQVLTAVE
+611 VVQSLHRQVKLAID
-625 LYADPNARE
+625 LYAAPAGRE
-634 ALLTRWTDA
+634 ALLARWTEAALD
-643 TLAHLRSSAGGS
+643 HLRSAAPGS

-668 ARTPEQLDLLE
+668 ARTPEQLDLLAA
-679 GLLDGRESIEGLAV
+679 LLDGSETIEGLAV
-693 DTELRWSFVQRLA
+693 DTELRWTFVQRLA

-712 EAEITSEYERDRTAA
+712 EAEIAAEYERDKTAA
-727 GERHAATARAARPTE
+727 GERHAATARAARPTP
-742 EAKAEA
+742 EAKSQA

-758 PNAVQEAVIGGFVQ
+758 PNAVQEAVISGFVQ
-772 FGQRELLA
+772 TDQRELLA
-780 PYTEKY
+780 PYTDKY
-786 FAAVKGVWDS
+786 FEVVKDIWDS
-796 RSHEMAQQIAVGLYP
+796 RSHEIAQQIAVGLYP
-811 SVQVSADT
+811 TIQVSAET
-819 LAKTDEWLASAEP
+819 LTKTDAWLTTAEP
-832 SAALRRLISESRSGV
+832 NAALRRLVSESRAGV
-847 ERALRAQA
+847 ERALKAQGA
-855 RHGGVGGDA
+855 DA
-864 LRRGK
+864 
-869 MALPRARA
+869 
-877 RKRRFRMEV
+877 
-886 SRSTGTAA
+886 AA
-894 PTGETTSPAAVARSG
+894 SE
-909 PRPHQG
+909 
-915 RGERRSLLAFR
+915 
-926 F
+926 

>member
-30 SGAVEG
+30 SGAQDG

-43 TVRFDS
+43 TVRFDV
-49 AESGVGSF
+49 AAGEGTESF

-63 AVQEV
+63 TVHEV
-68 VLNGDSLDP
+68 TLNGDPLDP

-82 DSRIELAGILEGRNV
+82 DSRIALPGLLEGRNV

-154 VKAPSGWTVISNSPT
+154 VKAPTGWTVVSNSPT
-169 PEPKDDVWEFEPTP
+169 PEPKDDVWVFEPTP
-183 RISTYVTALILGPY
+183 RISTYITALIVGPY
-197 HSVHSVYEK
+197 QSVHSVYEK

-215 YCRPSLAEFLDS
+215 YCRPSLAEFLDA
-227 DAIFEVTRQGFEW
+227 DAIFEVTRQGFDW
-240 FQEKFDYAYPF
+240 FQEKFDYTYPF

-279 VFRSKVTDAAYEVRA
+279 VFRSKVTDAAYELRA

-332 QSYAPGS
+332 QAYHPES

-370 QINDLDDVLVNFD
+370 EINDLDDVLVNFD

-399 YVGEDEFFRGVQAYF
+399 YVGMDEFFAGVQAYF
-414 KAHAYGNTQ
+414 KQHAYANTR

-432 ETSGRDLGTWSQKW
+432 KTSGRDLKTWSKKW
-446 LQTAGIN
+446 LETAGIN

-459 ETDANG
+459 ETDENG

-494 AVGLYDL
+494 AVGLYSL
-501 DDSAGGS
+501 DG
-508 GKLVRGERIELDVDG
+508 GKLVRGEDGRIELDVDG
-523 ELTEVAEL
+523 ELTAVPQL
-531 VGKRRPAVILLN
+531 VGRSRPDVVLLN

-567 DFEASLPRALCWA
+567 DFESSLPRALCWA

-588 AELAARDYLSLVLS
+588 AELATRDYLSLVLS

-611 VVQSLHRQVLTAVE
+611 VVQSLHRQVKLAVDQ
-625 LYADPNARE
+625 YADPSTRE

-643 TLAHLRSSAGGS
+643 TLAHLRAAEAGS

-679 GLLDGRESIEGLAV
+679 GLLDGTGTVEGLVV
-693 DTELRWSFVQRLA
+693 DTELRWAFVERLA

-712 EAEITSEYERDRTAA
+712 ETEIAGELERDKTAA
-727 GERHAATARAARPTE
+727 GERHAATARAARPTA

-748 WASVVESDKL
+748 WASVIESDKL
-758 PNAVQEAVIGGFVQ
+758 PNAVQEAVISGFVQ
-772 FGQRELLA
+772 TDQRELLA
-780 PYTEKY
+780 SYAAKY
-786 FAAVKGVWDS
+786 FEVVKGIWDS
-796 RSHEMAQQIAVGLYP
+796 RSHEIAQQIVTGLYP
-811 SVQVSADT
+811 SLQVSEET
-819 LAKTDEWLASAEP
+819 LTKTDTWLAAAEP
-832 SAALRRLISESRSGV
+832 PPALRRLVSESRAGI
-847 ERALRAQA
+847 ERALKAQA
-855 RHGGVGGDA
+855 ADA
-864 LRRGK
+864 
-869 MALPRARA
+869 ASA
-877 RKRRFRMEV
+877 
-886 SRSTGTAA
+886 
-894 PTGETTSPAAVARSG
+894 
-909 PRPHQG
+909 
-915 RGERRSLLAFR
+915 
-926 F
+926 

>member
-30 SGAVEG
+30 SGAQEG

-43 TVRFDS
+43 TVRFDVAGTG
-49 AESGVGSF
+49 AESF

-63 AVQEV
+63 TVHEV
-68 VLNGDSLDP
+68 TLNGDALDP

-82 DSRIELAGILEGRNV
+82 DSRIALPGLLEGRNV

-109 GEGLHRFVDPVDQQ
+109 GEGLHRFVDPVDEQ

-154 VKAPSGWTVISNSPT
+154 VKAPSGWTVVSNSPT
-169 PEPKDDVWEFEPTP
+169 PEPADDVWVFEPTP
-183 RISTYVTALILGPY
+183 RISSYITALVVGPY

-227 DAIFEVTRQGFEW
+227 DAIFEVTRQGFDW

-332 QSYAPGS
+332 QAYAPGS

-370 QINDLDDVLVNFD
+370 EIGDLDDVLVNFD

-399 YVGEDEFFRGVQAYF
+399 YVGMNEFFSGVQTYF
-414 KAHAYGNTQ
+414 KRHAFGNTR

-459 ETDANG
+459 ETDADG

-494 AVGLYDL
+494 AVGLYGL
-501 DDSAGGS
+501 DGAS
-508 GKLVRGERIELDVDG
+508 GKLLRDERVELDIDG
-523 ELTEVAEL
+523 ELTSVAQL
-531 VGKRRPAVILLN
+531 VGKRRPDVVLLN

-567 DFEASLPRALCWA
+567 DFESSLPRALCWA

-588 AELAARDYLSLVLS
+588 GELPTRDYLSLVLS

-611 VVQSLHRQVLTAVE
+611 VVQSLHRQVKLAID
-625 LYADPNARE
+625 LYADPAARE
-634 ALLTRWTDA
+634 NLLTRWTDA
-643 TLAHLRSSAGGS
+643 TLAHLRSAEAGS

-668 ARTPEQLDLLE
+668 ARTPDQIDLLE
-679 GLLDGRESIEGLAV
+679 SLLDGGQTIEGLAV
-693 DTELRWSFVQRLA
+693 DTELRWAFVQRLV
-706 AVGRFD
+706 AVGQFD
-712 EAEITSEYERDRTAA
+712 ESDIAAELERDKTAA
-727 GERHAATARAARPTE
+727 GERHAASARAARPTP

-758 PNAVQEAVIGGFVQ
+758 PNALQEAVIGGFVQ
-772 FGQRELLA
+772 TDQRELLA

-786 FAAVKGVWDS
+786 FEVVKDIWDS
-796 RSHEMAQQIAVGLYP
+796 RSHEIAQQIAIGLYP
-811 SVQVSADT
+811 AVQVSRET
-819 LAKTDEWLASAEP
+819 LDRTDAWLASAEP
-832 SAALRRLISESRSGV
+832 NAALRRLVSESRSGV
-847 ERALRAQA
+847 ERALKAQA
-855 RHGGVGGDA
+855 ADA
-864 LRRGK
+864 
-869 MALPRARA
+869 
-877 RKRRFRMEV
+877 
-886 SRSTGTAA
+886 S
-894 PTGETTSPAAVARSG
+894 
-909 PRPHQG
+909 
-915 RGERRSLLAFR
+915 
-926 F
+926 

>member
-7 TREEAQQRAKLLTV
+7 TREEAQRRAALLTV
-21 DSYEIDLDL
+21 DSYAIELDL
-30 SGAVEG
+30 SGAQEG

-49 AESGVGSF
+49 AEAGAETF

-63 AVQEV
+63 TVHEV
-68 VLNGDSLDP
+68 VLNGTALD
-77 AEVFK
+77 AAAVFQ
-82 DSRIELAGILEGRNV
+82 DSRIALAGLEAGQNE
-97 LRVVADCAYTNT
+97 LKVVADCAYTNT

-154 VKAPSGWTVISNSPT
+154 VKAPTGWTVVSNSPT
-169 PEPKDDVWEFEPTP
+169 PEPKDDLWVFEPTP
-183 RISTYVTALILGPY
+183 RISSYITALIVGPY
-197 HSVHSVYEK
+197 HSVHSSYEGPA
-206 DGQSVPLGI
+206 GQSVPLAI
-215 YCRPSLAEFLDS
+215 YCRPSLAEFLDA
-227 DAIFEVTRQGFEW
+227 DEIFAVTRQGFDW

-251 KKYDQLFVPEFNA
+251 AKYDQLFVPEFNA

-332 QSYAPGS
+332 QAYAPGS
-339 RWPHS
+339 KWPHS

-370 QINDLDDVLVNFD
+370 DIRDLDDVLVNFD

-399 YVGEDEFFRGVQAYF
+399 YVGMDEFFQGVQAYF
-414 KAHAYGNTQ
+414 KAHAFGNTR

-432 ETSGRDLGTWSQKW
+432 KTSGRDLKTWSKAW
-446 LQTAGIN
+446 LETAGIN

-459 ETDANG
+459 ATDASG
-465 VITSFAI
+465 AITSFTVL
-472 RQEAPALPAGAKGE
+472 QEAPALPAGAKGE

-494 AVGLYDL
+494 AIGFYDL
-501 DDSAGGS
+501 DGA
-508 GKLVRGERIELDVDG
+508 GKLVRTNRFELDI
-523 ELTEVAEL
+523 EAAARTEVEL
-531 VGKRRPAVILLN
+531 PGGTSRPAVVLLN

-554 DEQSLAFVTEHLG
+554 DEESLRFVTEHLG
-567 DFEASLPRALCWA
+567 DFAESLPRALCWA

-588 AELAARDYLSLVLS
+588 GELATRDYLALVLS
-602 GIGKESDIG
+602 GIAKESDIG
-611 VVQSLHRQVLTAVE
+611 VVQSLHRQVKLAID
-625 LYADPNARE
+625 LYAAPEWRDAG
-634 ALLTRWTDA
+634 LTQWTDA
-643 TLAHLRSSAGGS
+643 TLAHLRTAEPGS

-668 ARTPEQLDLLE
+668 ARTPQQLDLLQ
-679 GLLDGRESIEGLAV
+679 GLLTGTETIEGLAV
-693 DTELRWSFVQRLA
+693 DTELRWAFVERLA
-706 AVGRFD
+706 ATGVFD
-712 EAEITSEYERDRTAA
+712 EPEIAAELDRDKTAA
-727 GERHAATARAARPTE
+727 GERHAATARAARPTP

-748 WASVVESDKL
+748 WASVVESDTL

-772 FGQRELLA
+772 TDQRELLA
-780 PYTEKY
+780 PYVEKY
-786 FAAVKGVWDS
+786 FAAVKGVWES
-796 RSHEMAQQIAVGLYP
+796 RSHEIAQQIAVGLYP
-811 SVQVSADT
+811 ALLVSQETLDATDT
-819 LAKTDEWLASAEP
+819 WLTSAEP
-832 SAALRRLISESRSGV
+832 NAALRRLVSESRSGV
-847 ERALRAQA
+847 ERALKAQA
-855 RHGGVGGDA
+855 ADA
-864 LRRGK
+864 
-869 MALPRARA
+869 
-877 RKRRFRMEV
+877 
-886 SRSTGTAA
+886 AA
-894 PTGETTSPAAVARSG
+894 SA
-909 PRPHQG
+909 
-915 RGERRSLLAFR
+915 
-926 F
+926 

>member
-30 SGAVEG
+30 SGAQAG

-43 TVRFDS
+43 TVRFDV
-49 AESGVGSF
+49 AEGDAESF

-63 AVQEV
+63 TVHEV
-68 VLNGDSLDP
+68 TLNGDTLD
-77 AEVFK
+77 AAGLFK
-82 DSRIELAGILEGRNV
+82 DSRIALPGLLKGRNI

-109 GEGLHRFVDPVDQQ
+109 GEGLHRFVDPVDEQ

-169 PEPKDDVWEFEPTP
+169 PEPKDDVWVFEPTP
-183 RISTYVTALILGPY
+183 RISSYITALVVGPY

-215 YCRPSLAEFLDS
+215 YCRPSLAEYLDS

-279 VFRSKVTDAAYEVRA
+279 VFRSKVTDAAYELRA

-332 QSYAPGS
+332 QAYHPQS

-370 QINDLDDVLVNFD
+370 EIRDLDDVLVNFD

-399 YVGEDEFFRGVQAYF
+399 YVGMDEFFAGVQAYF
-414 KAHAYGNTQ
+414 KRHAFGNTR

-453 VLRPEI
+453 ILRPQI
-459 ETDANG
+459 ETDADG
-465 VITSFAI
+465 VITSFAV

-494 AVGLYDL
+494 AVGLYGL
-501 DDSAGGS
+501 DDDS
-508 GKLVRGERIELDVDG
+508 GKLVREERVELDIDG
-523 ELTEVAEL
+523 ELTAVPQL
-531 VGKRRPAVILLN
+531 VGKRRTDVVLLN

-567 DFEASLPRALCWA
+567 DFESSLPRALCWA

-588 AELAARDYLSLVLS
+588 GELPTRDYLSLVLS

-611 VVQSLHRQVLTAVE
+611 VVQSLHRQVKLAID
-625 LYADPNARE
+625 LYAAPAARE
-634 ALLTRWTDA
+634 TLLTRWTDA
-643 TLAHLRSSAGGS
+643 TLAHLRSAAAGS

-668 ARTPEQLDLLE
+668 ARTPEQIDLLE
-679 GLLDGRESIEGLAV
+679 ALLDGGQTIEGLAV
-693 DTELRWSFVQRLA
+693 DTELRWAFVQRLV
-706 AVGRFD
+706 AVGTFD
-712 EAEITSEYERDRTAA
+712 EADIAAEYERDKTAA
-727 GERHAATARAARPTE
+727 GERHAATARAARPTP

-748 WASVVESDKL
+748 WASVVESDEL

-772 FGQRELLA
+772 TDQRELLA
-780 PYTEKY
+780 PYTDRY
-786 FAAVKGVWDS
+786 FEVVKGIWDS
-796 RSHEMAQQIAVGLYP
+796 RSHEIAQQIAIGLYP
-811 SVQVSADT
+811 AVQVSRET
-819 LAKTDEWLASAEP
+819 LDKTDAWLASAEP
-832 SAALRRLISESRSGV
+832 NAALRRLVSESRAGV
-847 ERALRAQA
+847 ERALKAQA
-855 RHGGVGGDA
+855 ADA
-864 LRRGK
+864 R
-869 MALPRARA
+869 
-877 RKRRFRMEV
+877 
-886 SRSTGTAA
+886 
-894 PTGETTSPAAVARSG
+894 
-909 PRPHQG
+909 
-915 RGERRSLLAFR
+915 
-926 F
+926 

>member
-30 SGAVEG
+30 SGAQEG

-49 AESGVGSF
+49 AEANAETF

-63 AVQEV
+63 AVHEV
-68 VLNGDSLDP
+68 VLNGHSLDV
-77 AEVFK
+77 AAVFR
-82 DSRIELAGILEGRNV
+82 DARIALKHLEAGPNELK
-97 LRVVADCAYTNT
+97 VVADCDYTNT

-154 VKAPSGWTVISNSPT
+154 VKAPTGWTVVSNSPT
-169 PEPKDDVWEFEPTP
+169 PEPSGDVWVFEPTP
-183 RISTYVTALILGPY
+183 RMSTYITALIVGPY
-197 HSVHSVYEK
+197 HSVHSSYEGPG
-206 DGQSVPLGI
+206 GQSVPLGI

-227 DAIFEVTRQGFEW
+227 DAIFEVTRQGFDW

-251 KKYDQLFVPEFNA
+251 AKYDQLFVPEFNA

-279 VFRSKVTDAAYEVRA
+279 VFRSKVTDAAYETRA

-332 QSYAPGS
+332 QAYAENS

-370 QINDLDDVLVNFD
+370 DIRDLDDVLVNFD

-399 YVGEDEFFRGVQAYF
+399 YVGMDEFFRGVQAYF
-414 KAHAYGNTQ
+414 KAHAFGNTR

-432 ETSGRDLGTWSQKW
+432 ETSGRDLKTWSKKW
-446 LQTAGIN
+446 LETAGIN
-453 VLRPEI
+453 VLRPVVDVD
-459 ETDANG
+459 TSG
-465 VITSFAI
+465 KITSFAVK
-472 RQEAPALPAGAKGE
+472 QEAPALPAGAKGAVSDDAA
-486 PTLRPHRI
+486 PPRGTLRPHRI
-494 AVGLYDL
+494 AIGLYDM
-501 DDSAGGS
+501 DDES
-508 GKLVRGERIELDVDG
+508 GKLLRTDRVELDVDG
-523 ELTEVAEL
+523 ELTAVDEL
-531 VGKRRPAVILLN
+531 VGRVRPAVILLN

-554 DEQSLAFVTEHLG
+554 DAESLAYVTDHIG
-567 DFEASLPRALCWA
+567 YFEASLPRALSWA

-588 AELAARDYLSLVLS
+588 AELPTRDYLALVLS
-602 GIGKESDIG
+602 GIAKESDIG
-611 VVQSLHRQVLTAVE
+611 VVQSLHRQVKLALD
-625 LYADPNARE
+625 LYAAPSGREE
-634 ALLTRWTDA
+634 ALARWTEA
-643 TLAHLRSSAGGS
+643 TLSHLRSAEPGS

-668 ARTPEQLDLLE
+668 ARTEQQLTLLE
-679 GLLDGRESIEGLAV
+679 ELLSAKQSIEGLAV
-693 DTELRWSFVQRLA
+693 DTELRWAFVHRLA
-706 AVGRFD
+706 ATGRLD
-712 EAEITSEYERDRTAA
+712 EAGIAAELERDKTAA
-727 GERHAATARAARPTE
+727 GERHAASARAARPTAA
-742 EAKAEA
+742 AKAEA

-758 PNAVQEAVIGGFVQ
+758 PNAIQEAVIGGFVQ
-772 FGQRELLA
+772 TDQRELLA
-780 PYTEKY
+780 PYTEKF
-786 FAAVKGVWDS
+786 FAAVKDAWDS

-811 SVQVSADT
+811 SLQVSQATLDATDT
-819 LAKTDEWLASAEP
+819 WLSSAAP
-832 SAALRRLISESRSGV
+832 SAALRRLITESRAGV
-847 ERALRAQA
+847 ERALRAQSA
-855 RHGGVGGDA
+855 DA
-864 LRRGK
+864 
-869 MALPRARA
+869 
-877 RKRRFRMEV
+877 
-886 SRSTGTAA
+886 
-894 PTGETTSPAAVARSG
+894 
-909 PRPHQG
+909 
-915 RGERRSLLAFR
+915 
-926 F
+926 

>member
-30 SGAVEG
+30 SGAQEG

-43 TVRFDS
+43 TVRFDV
-49 AESGVGSF
+49 AEGGGESF

-63 AVQEV
+63 AVHEV
-68 VLNGDSLDP
+68 TLNGDALDA
-77 AEVFK
+77 AEVFA
-82 DSRIELAGILEGRNV
+82 DSRIALPELLEGRNV

-154 VKAPSGWTVISNSPT
+154 VKAPNGWTVISNSPT
-169 PEPKDDVWEFEPTP
+169 PEPQDDTWVFEPTP
-183 RISTYVTALILGPY
+183 RISSYITALIVGPY

-279 VFRSKVTDAAYEVRA
+279 VFRSKVTDAAYELRA

-332 QSYAPGS
+332 QAYAPDS

-370 QINDLDDVLVNFD
+370 EIGDLDDVLVNFD

-399 YVGEDEFFRGVQAYF
+399 YVGMDEFFAGVQAYF
-414 KAHAYGNTQ
+414 KRHAYGNTR

-432 ETSGRDLGTWSQKW
+432 ETSGRDLTAWSEKW
-446 LQTAGIN
+446 LRTAGIN
-453 VLRPEI
+453 ILRPEI
-459 ETDANG
+459 ETDGPNG

-494 AVGLYDL
+494 AVGFYVL
-501 DDSAGGS
+501 DEDS
-508 GKLVRGERIELDVDG
+508 GKLVRDERVELDVDG
-523 ELTEVAEL
+523 ELTAVPQL
-531 VGKRRPAVILLN
+531 VGKRRPDVVLLN

-554 DEQSLAFVTEHLG
+554 DERSLAFVTEHLG
-567 DFEASLPRALCWA
+567 DFQASLPRALCWA

-588 AELAARDYLSLVLS
+588 GELATRDYLSLVLS

-611 VVQSLHRQVLTAVE
+611 VVQSLQRQVKLAVD
-625 LYADPNARE
+625 LYADPAARE
-634 ALLTRWTDA
+634 TLLTRWTDA
-643 TLAHLRSSAGGS
+643 TLAHLRAAAPGG
-655 DHQLAWAR
+655 DHQLAWVR

-679 GLLDGRESIEGLAV
+679 ALLDGSQTIEGLVV
-693 DTELRWSFVQRLA
+693 DTELRWALVQRLA

-712 EAEITSEYERDRTAA
+712 EAEITAEYERDRTAA
-727 GERHAATARAARPTE
+727 GERHAASARSARPTA

-748 WASVVESDKL
+748 WSSVVDSDKL

-772 FGQRELLA
+772 TDQRELLA
-780 PYTEKY
+780 PYTER
-786 FAAVKGVWDS
+786 FFEVVKDIWES

-811 SVQVSADT
+811 AVQVSEDT
-819 LAKTDEWLASAEP
+819 LRRTDEWLASAEP
-832 SAALRRLISESRSGV
+832 GAALRRLISEARSGV
-847 ERALRAQA
+847 ERALKAQA
-855 RHGGVGGDA
+855 AD
-864 LRRGK
+864 
-869 MALPRARA
+869 ARA
-877 RKRRFRMEV
+877 
-886 SRSTGTAA
+886 A
-894 PTGETTSPAAVARSG
+894 
-909 PRPHQG
+909 
-915 RGERRSLLAFR
+915 
-926 F
+926 

>member
-30 SGAVEG
+30 SGAQEG

-43 TVRFDS
+43 TVRFDV
-49 AESGVGSF
+49 AENGAESF

-63 AVQEV
+63 AVHEV
-68 VLNGDSLDP
+68 TLNGDPLDA

-82 DSRIELAGILEGRNV
+82 DSRIALPGLLEGRNV

-109 GEGLHRFVDPVDQQ
+109 GEGLHRFVDPVDEQ

-154 VKAPSGWTVISNSPT
+154 VKAPTGWTVISNSPT
-169 PEPKDDVWEFEPTP
+169 PEPEGDVWVFEPTP
-183 RISTYVTALILGPY
+183 RISTYITALIVGPY

-206 DGQSVPLGI
+206 DGRSVPLGI

-227 DAIFEVTRQGFEW
+227 DAIFEVTRQGFDW

-251 KKYDQLFVPEFNA
+251 QKYDQLFVPEFNA

-279 VFRSKVTDAAYEVRA
+279 VFRSKVTDAAYELRA

-332 QSYAPGS
+332 QAYHPQS

-370 QINDLDDVLVNFD
+370 EIRDLDDVLVNFD

-399 YVGEDEFFRGVQAYF
+399 YVGMDEFFKGVQAYF
-414 KAHAYGNTQ
+414 KAHAFGNTR

-432 ETSGRDLGTWSQKW
+432 KTSGRDLKAWSKAW
-446 LQTAGIN
+446 LETAGIN

-459 ETDANG
+459 ETDADG
-465 VITSFAI
+465 VVTSFAI

-494 AVGLYDL
+494 AIGLYDL
-501 DDSAGGS
+501 DAGS
-508 GKLVRGERIELDVDG
+508 GKLVRAERVELDVDG
-523 ELTEVAEL
+523 ELTAVPQL
-531 VGKRRPAVILLN
+531 TGTRRPAVVLLN

-567 DFEASLPRALCWA
+567 DFESSLPRALCWA

-588 AELAARDYLSLVLS
+588 AELPTRDYLSLVLS

-611 VVQSLHRQVLTAVE
+611 VVQSLHRQVKLAID
-625 LYADPNARE
+625 LYADPTARE

-643 TLAHLRSSAGGS
+643 TLAHLRAAAAGS

-679 GLLDGRESIEGLAV
+679 SLLDGSQTIEGLAV
-693 DTELRWSFVQRLA
+693 DTELRWAFVQRLA

-712 EAEITSEYERDRTAA
+712 EAEISGEYERDRTAA
-727 GERHAATARAARPTE
+727 GERHAATARAARPTP

-772 FGQRELLA
+772 TDQRELLA

-786 FAAVKGVWDS
+786 FEVVKDVWDS
-796 RSHEMAQQIAVGLYP
+796 RSHEIAQQIAVGLYP
-811 SVQVSADT
+811 TVQVSRET
-819 LAKTDEWLASAEP
+819 LDRTDAWLAAAEP
-832 SAALRRLISESRSGV
+832 NAALRRLVSESRSGV
-847 ERALRAQA
+847 ERALKAQA
-855 RHGGVGGDA
+855 ADA
-864 LRRGK
+864 R
-869 MALPRARA
+869 
-877 RKRRFRMEV
+877 
-886 SRSTGTAA
+886 
-894 PTGETTSPAAVARSG
+894 
-909 PRPHQG
+909 
-915 RGERRSLLAFR
+915 
-926 F
+926 